1 VIDDRVAALDWPA
14 LQGELDEHG
23 VAHAANVLRA
33 QECREIAGLY
43 ELEEG
48 FRSRVIMGRH
58 GFGRGE
64 YRYFSYPLP
73 VIVQRL
79 RAALYSRLVEIANR
93 WHTLMDL
100 DGRFPPSHAAFLN
113 RCHAAG
119 QSEPTPLLL
128 QYVPDDFNC
137 LHQDIYGEHVFPLQ
151 AAILLSEPGRDFEG
165 GEFVVTEQRPR
176 KQSRVEVLPL
186 SQGDLVIF
194 AVSDRPVT
202 GARGTYR
209 VRHRHGVSRLRD
221 GQRHMMGIIFHDALK

>member
-14 LQGELDEHG
+14 LQSGLEEHG
-23 VAHAANVLRA
+23 VARAAGVLRA

-73 VIVQRL
+73 VIVQSL
-79 RAALYSRLVEIANR
+79 RASLYSRLVEIANR
-93 WHTLMDL
+93 WHALMNL
-100 DGRFPPSHAAFLN
+100 DARFPMSHAAFLK

-119 QSEPTPLLL
+119 QNQPTPLLL

-176 KQSRVEVLPL
+176 MQSRVEVLSL

-194 AVSDRPVT
+194 AVRDRPVT
-202 GARGTYR
+202 AARGTYR
-209 VRHRHGVSRLRD
+209 VKHRHGVSRLRG